1 MERILDNIGHLIIN
15 VQPYSE
21 TDRAFAV
28 LKCQL
33 FVHRS
38 LVELIQLIRRV
49 RLVFYASNIFFML
62 RYFLLYRV
70 QVVPSSAAE
79 GTTCDIGKICIQGVC
94 TSNKIAPNVCPY
106 PDGFVS
112 QQFVS
117 FQMPS
122 STMSCQSFFQYIIT
136 NFPNQNPNDYC
147 NLNSGS
153 FFYSSSISS
162 LCCQECKS
170 MNIFFI

>member
-70 QVVPSSAAE
+70 
-79 GTTCDIGKICIQGVC
+79 
-94 TSNKIAPNVCPY
+94 
-106 PDGFVS
+106 
-112 QQFVS
+112 
-117 FQMPS
+117 
-122 STMSCQSFFQYIIT
+122 
-136 NFPNQNPNDYC
+136 
-147 NLNSGS
+147 
-153 FFYSSSISS
+153 
-162 LCCQECKS
+162 
-170 MNIFFI
+170 